1 MPKFNH
7 MGEKMP
13 TKPTT
18 KTFLMRFFIS
28 LTGIHLFLFGYGCSN
43 PVAHIPEFNK
53 GNTTGAATTRVP
65 GGPSD
70 QSNYKIVPYDGI
82 SVFFPRH
89 PEYNTGG
96 GGVGPNI
103 GVATSGDQGTATR
116 GGAPSILVRPDG
128 NITLE
133 GVGSIRAAGLTPEEL
148 SKVIVQKYSDRMK
161 DPEVV
166 VTIVQFAPRKIYVG
180 GEVKNPGPVLI
191 TEGIVMTPMQA
202 LFDRGGFTD
211 TAQKDSVILIRDGA
225 SGNPQIGRLDVNQAM
240 ENAAAEQISLQPNDV
255 LYIPMSGIGRADLW
269 VRQHLREIL
278 PMELIGLGSS
288 RGR

>member
-1 MPKFNH
+1 VKPKFNH
-7 MGEKMP
+7 MGEKMA

-18 KTFLMRFFIS
+18 KICLMRFFIG
-28 LTGIHLFLFGYGCSN
+28 LAGILLFLFSYGCSN

-53 GNTTGAATTRVP
+53 GNTAGAATTRIT

-70 QSNYKIVPYDGI
+70 QSNYRIVPYDGI
-82 SVFFPRH
+82 SIVFPRH
-89 PEYNTGG
+89 PEYNTT
-96 GGVGPNI
+96 GPNSLGPI
-103 GVATSGDQGTATR
+103 EGARGTA
-116 GGAPSILVRPDG
+116 PSVLVRPDG

-133 GVGSIRAAGLTPEEL
+133 GVGSVRAAGLTPEEL
-148 SKVIVQKYSDRMK
+148 AKSIVQKYSDRMK

-202 LFDRGGFTD
+202 IFDRGGFTD
-211 TAQKDSVILIRDGA
+211 SAQNDSVVLIRDGA
-225 SGNPQIGRLDVNQAM
+225 SGSPQIGRLNVKEAM
-240 ENAAAEQISLQPNDV
+240 ENAAPEQISLQPNDV

-278 PMELIGLGSS
+278 PTELIGLGGMA
-288 RGR
+288 R